1 MSQATDSRYDTP
13 LDSAIS
19 AALKE
24 PAAACSLPGDFTG
37 RFVRHMNGAPTR
49 SRLPRWLKLAAC
61 FALLL
66 SGAAFAVTVVVDAVT
81 AKGNGGEEMVG
92 SVVPNSPDAHIL
104 NGAPIA
110 SEMGGTRSVA
120 SSEVQAAPSVSSVPS
135 TDNRQTT
142 VGNQRL
148 SSDNQPESEKGKTKM
163 NLKQKAALAAAAVT
177 VAGVALPAAGVA
189 SATSGAMASFS
200 SFVASRAQTAS
211 TLENGFHSFV
221 AQTIETDTL
230 PQFNSRQPRGMRI
243 VIQ

>member
-104 NGAPIA
+104 NGASIA

-142 VGNQRL
+142 GGNRRKWCDDRHSTADDRVATFDNRQSAVERRA
-148 SSDNQPESEKGKTKM
+148 SSDCRSPNVECR
-163 NLKQKAALAAAAVT
+163 L
-177 VAGVALPAAGVA
+177 
-189 SATSGAMASFS
+189 
-200 SFVASRAQTAS
+200 
-211 TLENGFHSFV
+211 
-221 AQTIETDTL
+221 
-230 PQFNSRQPRGMRI
+230 NSKSN
-243 VIQ
+243 